1 MTRFYFFR
9 YSFLCVWGARYVSV
23 SGCLRESGGYGDV
36 VGLRPECVRVNKA
49 FIGFTCSRGT
59 LVF

>member
-1 MTRFYFFR
+1 MGCAI
-9 YSFLCVWGARYVSV
+9 CV
-23 SGCLRESGGYGDV
+23 GCLRERGGHRDV